1 MTDLQEP
8 VAGPREFHCEQLS
21 HEWWT
26 LRRGI
31 PTASCFDRIL
41 TPAKGQP
48 SAQQDDYIAELISE
62 RSEFLP
68 PYVAP
73 SGGFTTDEMA
83 EGLRREPE
91 ARSWYALQTDGEV
104 RQVGFVLS
112 ACGRFGCSPDAL
124 VGDDGV
130 LELKNPAAKTHV
142 RYLMRGGLPVEYRCQ
157 VHGALIVTGRKWADF
172 MSYSPGLAP
181 LLVRVVPDEFTDL
194 LRAELDRFHAKYR
207 AAVDRIAA
215 L

>member
-1 MTDLQEP
+1 MTDLEAP
-8 VAGPREFHCEQLS
+8 PAGPREFHCEQLS
-21 HEWWT
+21 TDWWQ

-31 PTASCFDRIL
+31 PTASAFGRIL
-41 TPAKGQP
+41 TPAKGEP

-62 RSEFLP
+62 RSEFRP
-68 PYVAP
+68 PYVVP

-157 VHGALIVTGRKWADF
+157 VHGALIVTGRRFVDF
-172 MSYSPGLAP
+172 CSYSPGLAP
-181 LLVRVVPDEFTDL
+181 LLVRVTADEFTEK
-194 LRAELDRFHAKYR
+194 LRAELEAFDWKYR
-207 AAVDRIAA
+207 ATLDKIAA